1 MQRIILIGL
10 TALLTAC
17 ANEPSQQTQTNNS
30 ATLSPVTTYYD
41 YQFASANGQPIA
53 LNQLPKELIE
63 ADVVLIGE
71 WHTHS
76 AVHRFQTDFLKARLS
91 ETNDVALSMEQFTR
105 QHQNIID
112 DYLAGEI
119 GEQVLM
125 SDAAAWPNYESD
137 YRPLVELAKSQN
149 IDLIA
154 ANAPKPIVRCIGRN
168 GIDYLEKLTPEERLW
183 VADDVAT
190 SESPYKDKF
199 MASMHHGNP
208 EQTEKQFAA
217 QVTWDET
224 MAESIVKYLDSNP
237 NKQVIHVAG
246 KFHTEQGLG
255 TAASILRRNPDL
267 NVVVITPVESLS
279 RSSDDYQLQVLSPPT
294 RYVKQENR
302 MKAYKQLSHRGK
314 GLECK

>member
-1 MQRIILIGL
+1 MQRIFLIGL

-17 ANEPSQQTQTNNS
+17 ANPPSEQAQGDNK
-30 ATLSPVTTYYD
+30 AVLSPVTTYYD
-41 YQFASANGQPIA
+41 YQFASAKGEPIA
-53 LNQLPKELIE
+53 LSQLPSALID

-76 AVHRFQTDFLKARLS
+76 AVHRFQTDFLKARLADS
-91 ETNDVALSMEQFTR
+91 KDVALSMEQFAR
-105 QHQNIID
+105 QHQNVID

-125 SDAAAWPNYESD
+125 SDAAAWPNYQSD
-137 YRPLVELAKSQN
+137 YRPLVELAKSQG
-149 IDLIA
+149 IDIIA
-154 ANAPKPIVRCIGRN
+154 ANAPKPVVQCIGRN
-168 GIDYLEKLTPEERLW
+168 GIDYLEKLTPEERQW
-183 VADDVAT
+183 IADDVNT
-190 SESPYKDKF
+190 SDSPYKEKF
-199 MASMHHGNP
+199 MASMHHGTP

-224 MAESIVKYLDSNP
+224 MADSIVKYLNENP
-237 NKQVIHVAG
+237 DKQVIHVAG

-255 TAASILRRNPDL
+255 TAASILRRNADL

-279 RSSDDYQLQVLSPPT
+279 DSNEDYQLQVLSPPT

-302 MKAYKQLSHRGK
+302 MKAYKKLSHRGK
-314 GLECK
+314 SLECK